1 MNFLARLFHSETPVE
16 LPPAEG
22 DPVRVAE
29 VEALLEELRP
39 LFRADGGDMHLV
51 RVTPE
56 GEVSVRL
63 VGACG
68 SCSLSNLTLRGAVE
82 PLLKKRLDWFQALH
96 AG

>member
-1 MNFLARLFHSETPVE
+1 MNFLAKLFNSASPAE
-16 LPPAEG
+16 LSPAEG
-22 DPVRVAE
+22 DPVRVAQ

-39 LFRADGGDMHLV
+39 LFRADGGDIHLL
-51 RVTPE
+51 RVTTE

-68 SCSLSNLTLRGAVE
+68 SCSLSGLTLRGAVE